1 MLGKIDDVRVW
12 DGVSSV
18 TVSETA
24 TLTNVPVQSTFEE
37 TDTRKFYTYL
47 YTYADGLTWV
57 EQGNA
62 GYLSSTDA
70 GGGARGV
77 FCGGYT
83 GSYINVMEYITI
95 STTGNVTDFGDLTA
109 NRSAIAAGGNG
120 TRGILAGGYLSADM
134 DVIEYI
140 TIANTGNSTDFGD
153 LTVERSQPCGNLK
166 STAGRNVFAAGN
178 AIASAFSNVMDYIT
192 VANTGNATDFGD
204 STIGAYGRSGGCNNG
219 TRGCVAGGVAS
230 GSVRTNIIDY
240 ITMGTTGNATDF
252 GDLIAATQFMGGTD
266 NSSRGL
272 FAGGYDTG
280 YANRID
286 YITIAS
292 TGNAADFGDMTTYRH
307 PPYACNDTVRS
318 IFSGGQGSG
327 GGSGTQDSIEYVTT
341 ATLGNG
347 TDFGDMTAAKYDSVA
362 GVDSST

>member
-1 MLGKIDDVRVW
+1 MEVSYLSGGRIQ
-12 DGVSSV
+12 GVSGD
-18 TVSETA
+18 TKP
-24 TLTNVPVQSTFEE
+24 TNVPVQSTFEE

-70 GGGARGV
+70 GGGARGI
-77 FCGGYT
+77 FCGGYD

-120 TRGILAGGYLSADM
+120 TRGILAGGYLSNDI
-134 DVIEYI
+134 DIIEYI
-140 TIANTGNSTDFGD
+140 TIASTGNSTDFGD

-166 STAGRNVFAAGN
+166 STAGRNVFSNGN
-178 AIASAFSNVMDYIT
+178 GIGVQKENTMDYIT

-204 STIGAYGRSGGCNNG
+204 STVGAYARSGGCNNG
-219 TRGCVAGGVAS
+219 TRGCIAGGYAS
-230 GSVRTNIIDY
+230 GQTNVIDY
-240 ITMGTTGNATDF
+240 ITIGTTGNATDF
-252 GDLIAATQFMGGTD
+252 GDLTGTIQGLGGTD

-272 FAGGYDTG
+272 FAGGYASG
-280 YANRID
+280 YSNSIE

-292 TGNAADFGDMTTYRH
+292 TGNAADFGDMTTPRN
-307 PPYACNDTVRS
+307 PPYSCNDLVRS
-318 IFSGGQGSG
+318 IFAGGQGSG
-327 GGSGTQDSIEYVTT
+327 GSSTTQNSIEYVTT

-347 TDFGDMTAAKYDSVA
+347 TDFGDMSASKYDSVA